1 MWQAKRGHHHHH
13 LWHHFHSQRHSY
25 HHHDIVIYAKV
36 WKAESAWDSSTHWAL
51 GKPPCGGQV
60 GYLNIW
66 HSRSLYR
73 ALFWYLGMR
82 IKAVHQSHGLIIVS
96 RASRWLHL
104 PSQFFQYLQSLGLFT
119 LHQGILGSF
128 IFVIICHYHQQG
140 PVAVQQGVFLHL
152 PPPLRTSNP
161 LLPQSFDFGRIFSF
175 FLFTFLCFS
184 CASFCQLFP
193 TPSCHRIL
201 ILDFLIF
208 FVDFSC
214 IFVPTIS
221 NTQFWVSCTF
231 LWFSPHILI

>member
-1 MWQAKRGHHHHH
+1 
-13 LWHHFHSQRHSY
+13 
-25 HHHDIVIYAKV
+25 
-36 WKAESAWDSSTHWAL
+36 
-51 GKPPCGGQV
+51 
-60 GYLNIW
+60 
-66 HSRSLYR
+66 
-73 ALFWYLGMR
+73 MR

-128 IFVIICHYHQQG
+128 ILVIICIDDHQQG

-175 FLFTFLCFS
+175 FLFTFFLPTISNALLPQSFDFGFFKFFLWIS
-184 CASFCQLFP
+184 RASLCQLFP
-193 TPSCHRIL
+193 TPSCHRVL
-201 ILDFLIF
+201 TLEE
-208 FVDFSC
+208 
-214 IFVPTIS
+214 
-221 NTQFWVSCTF
+221 FWVSCTF